1 MILAGIRDL
10 LTDFIRFIR
19 QTTGKR
25 EWIAA
30 GLVLIPVAG
39 SELTGPTISHLLRP
53 LEGWVKTGIWF
64 GLLAGPFF
72 LIYSL
77 AGYRLPA
84 RKWSLFLLFAFFCLA
99 GTASLEPV
107 KAYLTV
113 FPVSDPGHLLQLKLL
128 ISSSLLAGYLVPLAF
143 FAVVFRKKRLDETGF
158 RFSFPDWKVV
168 SLLFLLMVPLV
179 VSSVFS
185 PGFTAFYPT
194 WLAGDTGE
202 IPLHRILAHESLYGL
217 NFVATEWFFRGLLV
231 IIFLDSGAGKSIL
244 PVTVLYTLWHLGKPP
259 AELITS
265 FGGGLFLGYLAVRT
279 GSISGGVVLH
289 LGVAFLLEA
298 VAFFLRSQAV

>member
-1 MILAGIRDL
+1 MILTGPRDL
-10 LTDFIRFIR
+10 LTDFTRFLR
-19 QTTGKR
+19 QTTGIR
-25 EWIAA
+25 EWIVS
-30 GLVLIPVAG
+30 GLILIVVIG
-39 SELTGPTISHLLRP
+39 SELTGTPISHLLRP

-72 LIYSL
+72 LIYSV
-77 AGYRLPA
+77 AGCRLPA
-84 RKWSLFLLFAFFCLA
+84 WNWTVFLLFSFLCLA

-113 FPVSDPGHLLQLKLL
+113 FPVSDPGHLLQLKFL
-128 ISSSLLAGYLVPLAF
+128 ISSFLLAGYLVPLAF
-143 FAVVFRKKRLDETGF
+143 FMAVFRKKSLKETGF
-158 RFSFPDWKVV
+158 RFSFPDWKVI

-202 IPLHRILAHESLYGL
+202 IPIYRILIHESLYGL
-217 NFVATEWFFRGLLV
+217 NFVATEWFFRGLMV
-231 IIFLDSGAGKSIL
+231 IIFLESGAGKSLL

-265 FGGGLFLGYLAVRT
+265 FGGGLFLGFLAVRT

-289 LGVAFLLEA
+289 LGVAFLLEV
-298 VAFFLRSQAV
+298 VAFFIR